1 MGGRAW
7 NTKRHFHL
15 KSLLVQTSTLLTW
28 TRWYAIYLVWLGHKL
43 ICIHV
48 KRKKNDLRCSE
59 CNFLLQS
66 CRNSHNG
73 RTVYRRTN
81 KTLLQVSSASLK
93 DIVNLIQ
100 ICLLTV
106 EVLVAQTIWR
116 VLNMICIM
124 YLFPKNIILFY
135 QKLLSYYIKQE
146 IELALPGK
154 FFHNFTFYF
163 YFLNI
168 WIYIIVF
175 TMFSEIYFLSIVCGG
190 YCIARPMHSSRMITM
205 SPILHG
211 WNWLV

>member
-1 MGGRAW
+1 M
-7 NTKRHFHL
+7 HSY
-15 KSLLVQTSTLLTW
+15 KS
-28 TRWYAIYLVWLGHKL
+28 K
-43 ICIHV
+43 
-48 KRKKNDLRCSE
+48 KKNDVRCSE

-100 ICLLTV
+100 TV
-106 EVLVAQTIWR
+106 VVLVAQTIWR

-135 QKLLSYYIKQE
+135 QKLLSYYVKQE

-154 FFHNFTFYF
+154 IFLNFTFYF

-168 WIYIIVF
+168 WIDIIVL
-175 TMFSEIYFLSIVCGG
+175 TMFSFLSIVCGD
-190 YCIARPMHSSRMITM
+190 YCIARPKRSSQMITM
-205 SPILHG
+205 NPILHG